1 MSLIGTPFLA
11 FTVVVAIAL
20 TLGTFALWNRM
31 RGPAPLR
38 TGLRLGL
45 LLAAQ
50 AAAVLVVL
58 VSINDNYLLYDSWRD
73 LTDGAST
80 ATTLETAAAAAAGG
94 DGTPAGAPGAL
105 GLPPVP
111 GRPGLR
117 SGLHPDFHPAGPDL
131 LGAQLTGAR
140 SGLHGSLYVWLPPE
154 YDDPAHLGERFP
166 VVELLPGQ
174 PGSPLAWFQVLQ
186 GQRTLQRLVSAG
198 QARPMILVSAMS
210 NTLGGS
216 DAGCAD
222 LPGGPHTQTWLGVDV
237 PALVRSEFR
246 ASADPADWS
255 VMGFSAGG
263 YCSTDLLVHFPGV
276 FHSAVSLSGY
286 TDPEAPVV
294 LSHPALARRENPRLV
309 MLAARPQPDV
319 DLLMAGSLEDGRT
332 VPDARAMIA
341 VLRPPAEGDLLTV
354 DRGGHTVDVWVAM
367 LPEAFRW
374 ISRHLR

>member
-11 FTVVVAIAL
+11 FTIVLAISL
-20 TLGTFALWNRM
+20 TLGTLALWNRM

-38 TGLRLGL
+38 TGLRLTL

-58 VSINDNYLLYDSWRD
+58 VGINDSYLLYDSWRD
-73 LTDGAST
+73 LTDGPST
-80 ATTLETAAAAAAGG
+80 ATTLETSAAATVSSDSDAA
-94 DGTPAGAPGAL
+94 PS
-105 GLPPVP
+105 
-111 GRPGLR
+111 R
-117 SGLHPDFHPAGPDL
+117 SDPHPDFRPDFRPVGAGL

-140 SGLHGSLYVWLPPE
+140 SGLRGSLYVWLPPE
-154 YDDPAHLGERFP
+154 YQDPAHLGERFP

-186 GQRTLQRLVSAG
+186 GQRTLQRLVAAG
-198 QARPMILVSAMS
+198 QARPMILVAAMS
-210 NTLGGS
+210 NTLGRS

-222 LPGGPHTQTWLGVDV
+222 LPGGPHTQTWLGTDV
-237 PALVRSEFR
+237 PAIVRSEFR

-255 VMGFSAGG
+255 VMGYSAGG
-263 YCSTDLLVHFPGV
+263 YCSADLVVHFPGV

-286 TDPEAPVV
+286 TDPEAAVV
-294 LSHPALARRENPRLV
+294 LSHPALVRRENPRLV
-309 MLAARPQPDV
+309 MCAASPQPDV
-319 DLLMAGSLEDGRT
+319 DLLMAGSMEDGRT
-332 VPDARAMIA
+332 VADARAMVA

-354 DRGGHTVDVWVAM
+354 ARGGHTMDVWAAM

>member
-11 FTVVVAIAL
+11 FTILVAISL
-20 TLGTFALWNRM
+20 TLGTLALWNRM

-38 TGLRLGL
+38 TGLRLAL

-58 VSINDNYLLYDSWRD
+58 VSINDSYLLYDSWRD
-73 LTDGAST
+73 LTGGAST
-80 ATTLETAAAAAAGG
+80 ATTLETAAPATVGSGSSG
-94 DGTPAGAPGAL
+94 DGAVGRPAGPD
-105 GLPPVP
+105 
-111 GRPGLR
+111 RPGVR
-117 SGLHPDFHPAGPDL
+117 SGLHPDFRPAGTGL

-140 SGLHGSLYVWLPPE
+140 SGLRGSLYVWLPPE
-154 YDDPAHLGERFP
+154 YDDPAYLGARFP

-198 QARPMILVSAMS
+198 QARPMILVAAMS
-210 NTLGGS
+210 NTLGRS

-222 LPGGPHTQTWLGVDV
+222 LPGGPHTQTWLGTDV
-237 PALVRSEFR
+237 PAIVRSEFR

-255 VMGFSAGG
+255 VMGYSAGG
-263 YCSTDLLVHFPGV
+263 YCSADLVVHFPGV

-286 TDPEAPVV
+286 TDPEAAVV
-294 LSHPALARRENPRLV
+294 LSHPALTRRENPRLV
-309 MLAARPQPDV
+309 MCAASPQPDV
-319 DLLMAGSLEDGRT
+319 DLLMAGSMEDGRT
-332 VPDARAMIA
+332 VADARAMIA

-354 DRGGHTVDVWVAM
+354 ARGGHTMDVWAAM
-367 LPEAFRW
+367 LPDAFRW

>member
-11 FTVVVAIAL
+11 FTIVLAISL
-20 TLGTFALWNRM
+20 TLGTLALWNRM

-38 TGLRLGL
+38 TGLRLTL

-58 VSINDNYLLYDSWRD
+58 VGINDSYLLYDSWRD
-73 LTDGAST
+73 LTDGPST
-80 ATTLETAAAAAAGG
+80 ATTLETSAAATVSSDSDAA
-94 DGTPAGAPGAL
+94 PS
-105 GLPPVP
+105 
-111 GRPGLR
+111 R
-117 SGLHPDFHPAGPDL
+117 SDPHPDFRPDGAGL
-131 LGAQLTGAR
+131 LEAQLTGAR
-140 SGLHGSLYVWLPPE
+140 SGLRGSLYVWLPPE
-154 YDDPAHLGERFP
+154 YQDPAHLGERFP

-186 GQRTLQRLVSAG
+186 GQRTLQRLVSTG

-222 LPGGPHTQTWLGVDV
+222 LPGGPHTQTWLGTDV
-237 PALVRSEFR
+237 PAIVRSEFR

-255 VMGFSAGG
+255 VMGYSAGG
-263 YCSTDLLVHFPGV
+263 YCSADLVVHFPGV

-286 TDPEAPVV
+286 TDPEAAVV
-294 LSHPALARRENPRLV
+294 LSHPALVRRENPRLV
-309 MLAARPQPDV
+309 MCAASPQPDV
-319 DLLMAGSLEDGRT
+319 DLLMAGSMEDGRT
-332 VPDARAMIA
+332 VADARAMVA

-354 DRGGHTVDVWVAM
+354 ARGGHTMDVWAAM